1 MAKKYTRSIWE
12 VTVVLNGVILTK
24 EEQRANVLN
33 KEIKTFYTLWGRD
46 ESNTLK
52 GFASM
57 VDDGNHVEIT
67 LTKDFDALYQKYE
80 TEFADYLLSI

>member
-12 VTVVLNGVILTK
+12 VTVVLNGVILDREGRKTHC
-24 EEQRANVLN
+24 LN
-33 KEIKTFYTLWGRD
+33 QDVKTFYTLLGSD

-80 TEFADYLLSI
+80 TEFADYYFSL